1 MTVPIQSGDIK
12 LFASQVMDDVPEGG
26 GGPTSIVIRDGV
38 SNDVFQDLSEV
49 ARTGGRT
56 YMRKLFLGVDTA
68 NTERYLDANII
79 LSDPPADPRVSVTL
93 YSTKETFDRRNEAR
107 SRAEGYY
114 GSGSEWH
121 GYLLENHLR
130 DQRIIQLFQI
140 PGSELPTVGR
150 TMRLVWREGGA
161 DQREQYVRSSRV
173 TSQLRTFAD
182 PSGKPYQALVVS
194 CELMD
199 KLRFDFPG
207 SPPSYLFSRLRNG
220 NDSVLRDTIEAN
232 ALTYYGASRLT
243 EAAQFQHLTAKVA
256 SVFSQ
261 IVPSAQ
267 TEIPL
272 LQFNAAN
279 QAYSPVQSDNGTV
292 SYTTGVAFNAS
303 TVLALGN
310 PIYPGTLSI
319 ATSGGVL
326 RDDGG
331 QLYADT
337 TVIGVVDY
345 PRGEVRFAATAPTYS
360 GSKTV
365 TFRPAGAPLQLAD
378 SAGSAVT
385 QESRAFNWQITL
397 DTPPA
402 PGTAFAAYLSGGKW
416 YELRDDGAGRLKGS
430 DSSFGSGTVSYT
442 TNTIALSCGALP
454 DVGSTV
460 IWGWG
465 SRVNYINRANAA
477 GEQPRVYLK
486 FGHDDIAPGTL
497 TIAWNDGSLRTMAD
511 DGHGK
516 LTGAGVTNTKVN
528 YATGEAWFT
537 PAVLPAV
544 STQYQCEYF
553 HGASEAESF
562 PAPLRNGNGTVTI
575 ALAKQDIV
583 PGTFEM
589 TWNVGIHNYDSISTT
604 PAEMQVVP
612 RIDPYK
618 TVRDDGAGVLKDPLG
633 ASFGTIDYVA
643 GTITFNPDITI
654 SIPWPRYT
662 VTQIGFLPGSTQGN
676 QTRVYRNVF
685 SGFDYKPAAA
695 TMPIDLTALVT
706 VKYRA
711 ANSPNAVTESITP
724 RGISVDLTQFF
735 SEAIVPGSVNFALGG
750 KTYFDRLGSLYYD
763 LDIAT
768 GAAIMAGSIN
778 YQSGEALLTAWVPGV
793 AIGYA
798 VKSLLTTI
806 DGRPVDEATFRT
818 SVSPVKP
825 GSFQLLATRL
835 QGGQVNVTADL
846 NGNITGTDVIGT
858 FDYETGVAR
867 CRFGAWVVAAGNEA
881 EIWYSADAVREDGK
895 IFKPVPVLAD
905 TIRYNAVGYTYLPL
919 DADVIGMDPVRLPQ
933 DGRVTIFRQ
942 GGYVVFGHTGT
953 IGPATFANGQVLD
966 CGRTRLARATMLGA
980 DGVAIHTGWS
990 ADLDAGTITIQ
1001 DVTGWAQPA
1010 RLKHRIEEM
1019 KYLSDVQINGALAF
1033 TTPLTREFPAG
1044 SVVSSALIAGD
1055 QRARV
1060 SVLFCQASW
1069 VSNAWL
1075 DTLNGPA
1082 STAKYDDRAKPLLVT
1097 NRGAETE
1104 RWLVLINGN
1113 GTTYNVIG
1121 EHVGQIVTNWPLGQD
1136 CSPINPA
1143 SGTPYWTLYAAGM
1156 GQGWAAGNVIRF
1168 NTVGTRFPFWTLL
1181 TVQPGPETVIDDA
1194 FGLLGRG
1201 GVDRPATTTP

>member
-12 LFASQVMDDVPEGG
+12 LFASQVMDDVAEGG
-26 GGPTSIVIRDGV
+26 GGPTSTVIRDGV

-56 YMRKLFLGVDTA
+56 YMRKLFLGVDTD

-319 ATSGGVL
+319 ATSGGML
-326 RDDGG
+326 TDDGG

-402 PGTAFAAYLSGGKW
+402 PGTAFAAYRSGGKW

-430 DSSFGSGTVSYT
+430 DASFGSGTVSYT
-442 TNTIALSCGALP
+442 TNTIALSAGALP

-486 FGHDDIAPGTL
+486 FSHGDIAPGSL
-497 TIAWNDGSLRTMAD
+497 SVIWNDGSLRTITD

-528 YATGEAWFT
+528 YTTGEAWFT

-544 STQYQCEYF
+544 STQYQCSYSY
-553 HGASEAESF
+553 GPPEAESF
-562 PAPLRNGNGTVTI
+562 PAPLRNGDGTITLT
-575 ALAKQDIV
+575 LAQQDIR
-583 PGTFEM
+583 PNSFEL
-589 TWNVGIHNYDSISTT
+589 TWNLLIEDFDEAEYSTF
-604 PAEMQVVP
+604 VP
-612 RIDPYK
+612 NITRVDPYK
-618 TVRDDGAGVLKDPLG
+618 TVRDNGLGVLLDANGLQ
-633 ASFGTIDYVA
+633 FGTINYVA
-643 GTITFNPDITI
+643 GTVTYTPEAVV
-654 SIPWPRYT
+654 SIPKAKYVWKDVGTT
-662 VTQIGFLPGSTQGN
+662 VTDAGVTTLKRYVFAGFVY
-676 QTRVYRNVF
+676 QTVGAFMPYDETGLARV
-685 SGFDYKPAAA
+685 
-695 TMPIDLTALVT
+695 T
-706 VKYRA
+706 YRA
-711 ANSPNAVTESITP
+711 VDAPNAADEAITAQ
-724 RGISVDLTQFF
+724 GITVDLTQYF
-735 SEAIVPGSVNFALGG
+735 SEACVPGSINYAFGG
-750 KTYFDRLGSLYYD
+750 KTYFDRMGSLYYD
-763 LDIAT
+763 LDITT
-768 GAAIMAGSIN
+768 GSAIQAGSLN
-778 YQSGEALLTAWVPGV
+778 YQTGEAVMTAWTPGV
-793 AIGYA
+793 APGYTL
-798 VKSLLTTI
+798 KSLLTTI
-806 DGRPVDEATFRT
+806 DGRPVDEVTFRT
-818 SVSPVKP
+818 SVAPVKP

-835 QGGQVNVTADL
+835 VGGQVNVTADL
-846 NGNITGTDVIGT
+846 NGDIAGTNVLGT

-867 CRFGAWVVAAGNEA
+867 CRFGAYVAAAGNESQP
-881 EIWYSADAVREDGK
+881 WYSADAVGDDGK
-895 IFKPVPVLAD
+895 IFKPAPVFAD

-953 IGPATFANGQVLD
+953 IGPATFTNGQVLD

-1136 CSPINPA
+1136 CSPISPA

-1156 GQGWAAGNVIRF
+1156 GQGWAAGNLIRF
-1168 NTVGTRFPFWTLL
+1168 NTVGTRFPFWALL

-1201 GVDRPATTTP
+1201 GVDRPAITTP